1 MDEKKTDIKQ
11 TRSSAAVSG
20 WRTDKKREGGKE
32 WMKVAVGSA
41 SGSLARKKKRE
52 LMWKRIKR
60 DRVLYLI
67 LLIPIVYMVIF
78 KYMPM
83 AGNLLAFRKFKVGG
97 SMFGEKWVGLKYFKL
112 FISDTYFWHVFSNT
126 LVLSVLNL
134 VFGFPIPIILAL
146 LLNEVKHRGCKRVV
160 QTITYLPKFLSTVV
174 VVSLLQSLLSPSNG
188 AVNIMLNKIG
198 IDSIYFLNVVEWFR
212 PVYILSDIWQF
223 MGWNSIL
230 YLTALTNVDPQLYE
244 AAAID
249 GAGRWKQTLHVT
261 LPGILPTIV
270 ITLVLSTGGV
280 LSVGFEKVL
289 LLYTANTM
297 EVADVISTYTYRMGI
312 VNSQYSYTTAV
323 GLFQGIINLIII
335 TGVNRISRKLTDTS
349 LW

>member
-1 MDEKKTDIKQ
+1 MKTPAKVMSSDAQKKQ
-11 TRSSAAVSG
+11 RA
-20 WRTDKKREGGKE
+20 
-32 WMKVAVGSA
+32 
-41 SGSLARKKKRE
+41 
-52 LMWKRIKR
+52 LMWKRIQR

-67 LLIPIVYMVIF
+67 LLLPIIYLILF
-78 KYMPM
+78 KYAPM
-83 AGNLLAFRKFKVGG
+83 AGNILAFRKFKVGG
-97 SMFGEKWVGLKYFKL
+97 SMFGVKWEGLKYFKL
-112 FISDTYFWHVFSNT
+112 FIRDSYFWQVFRNT
-126 LVLSVLNL
+126 LLLSVLNL

-146 LLNEVKHRGCKRVV
+146 LLNEVKNKGGKRIV

-174 VVSLLQSLLSPSNG
+174 VVSMLQTLLSPSTG
-188 AVNIMLNKIG
+188 AINMFLNKLG
-198 IDSIYFLNVVEWFR
+198 VESIYFLNEPSWFR

-230 YLTALTNVDPQLYE
+230 YLTALTSVDPQLYE

-249 GAGRWKQTLHVT
+249 GANRWKQTLHVT
-261 LPGILPTIV
+261 IPGILPTIV
-270 ITLVLSTGGV
+270 ITLILSTGSV

-289 LLYTANTM
+289 LLYTQNTM
-297 EVADVISTYTYRMGI
+297 DVADVISTYTYRMGI

-335 TGVNRISRKLTDTS
+335 TAVNQISKKMTETS

>member
-1 MDEKKTDIKQ
+1 
-11 TRSSAAVSG
+11 
-20 WRTDKKREGGKE
+20 
-32 WMKVAVGSA
+32 
-41 SGSLARKKKRE
+41 
-52 LMWKRIKR
+52 MWKRIQR

-67 LLIPIVYMVIF
+67 LLLPIIYLILF
-78 KYMPM
+78 KYAPM
-83 AGNLLAFRKFKVGG
+83 AGNILAFRKFKVGG
-97 SMFGEKWVGLKYFKL
+97 SMFGVKWEGLKYFKL
-112 FISDTYFWHVFSNT
+112 FIRDSYFWQVFRNT
-126 LVLSVLNL
+126 LLLSVLNL

-146 LLNEVKHRGCKRVV
+146 LLNEVKNKGGKRIV

-174 VVSLLQSLLSPSNG
+174 VVSMLQTLLSPSTG
-188 AVNIMLNKIG
+188 AINMFLNKLG
-198 IDSIYFLNVVEWFR
+198 VESIYFLNEPSWFR

-230 YLTALTNVDPQLYE
+230 YLTALTSVDPQLYE

-249 GAGRWKQTLHVT
+249 GANRWKQTLHVT
-261 LPGILPTIV
+261 IPGILPTIV
-270 ITLVLSTGGV
+270 ITLILSTGSV

-289 LLYTANTM
+289 LLYTQNTM
-297 EVADVISTYTYRMGI
+297 DVADVISTYTYRMGI

-335 TGVNRISRKLTDTS
+335 TAVNQISKKMTETS

>member
-1 MDEKKTDIKQ
+1 MKTPAKVMSSDAQKKQ
-11 TRSSAAVSG
+11 RA
-20 WRTDKKREGGKE
+20 
-32 WMKVAVGSA
+32 
-41 SGSLARKKKRE
+41 
-52 LMWKRIKR
+52 LMWKRIQR

-67 LLIPIVYMVIF
+67 LLLPIIYLILF
-78 KYMPM
+78 KYAPM
-83 AGNLLAFRKFKVGG
+83 AGNILAFRKFKVGG
-97 SMFGEKWVGLKYFKL
+97 SMFGVKWEGLKYFKL
-112 FISDTYFWHVFSNT
+112 FIRDSYFWQVFRNT
-126 LVLSVLNL
+126 LLLSVLNL

-146 LLNEVKHRGCKRVV
+146 LLNEVKNKGGKRIV

-174 VVSLLQSLLSPSNG
+174 VVSMLQTLLSASTG
-188 AVNIMLNKIG
+188 AINMFLNKLG
-198 IDSIYFLNVVEWFR
+198 VESIYFLNEPSWFR

-230 YLTALTNVDPQLYE
+230 YLTALTSVDPQLYE

-249 GAGRWKQTLHVT
+249 GANRWKQTLHVT
-261 LPGILPTIV
+261 IPGILPTIV
-270 ITLVLSTGGV
+270 ITLILSTGSV

-289 LLYTANTM
+289 LLYTQNTM
-297 EVADVISTYTYRMGI
+297 DVADVISTYTYRMGI

-335 TGVNRISRKLTDTS
+335 TAVNQISKKMTETS

>member
-1 MDEKKTDIKQ
+1 MSSDAQKKQ
-11 TRSSAAVSG
+11 RA
-20 WRTDKKREGGKE
+20 
-32 WMKVAVGSA
+32 
-41 SGSLARKKKRE
+41 
-52 LMWKRIKR
+52 LMWKRIQR

-67 LLIPIVYMVIF
+67 LLLPIIYLILF
-78 KYMPM
+78 KYAPM
-83 AGNLLAFRKFKVGG
+83 AGNILAFRKFKVGG
-97 SMFGEKWVGLKYFKL
+97 SMFGVKWEGLKYFKL
-112 FISDTYFWHVFSNT
+112 FIRDSYFWQVFRNT
-126 LVLSVLNL
+126 LLLSVLNL

-146 LLNEVKHRGCKRVV
+146 LLNEVKNKGGKRIV

-174 VVSLLQSLLSPSNG
+174 VVSMLQTLLSPSTG
-188 AVNIMLNKIG
+188 AINMFLNKLG
-198 IDSIYFLNVVEWFR
+198 VESIYFLNEPSWFR

-230 YLTALTNVDPQLYE
+230 YLTALTSVDPQLYE

-249 GAGRWKQTLHVT
+249 GANRWKQTLHVT
-261 LPGILPTIV
+261 IPGILPTIV
-270 ITLVLSTGGV
+270 ITLILSTGSV

-289 LLYTANTM
+289 LLYTQNTM
-297 EVADVISTYTYRMGI
+297 DVADVISTYTYRMGI

-335 TGVNRISRKLTDTS
+335 TAVNQISKKMTETS

>member
-1 MDEKKTDIKQ
+1 MKTPAKVMSPDAQKKQ
-11 TRSSAAVSG
+11 RA
-20 WRTDKKREGGKE
+20 
-32 WMKVAVGSA
+32 
-41 SGSLARKKKRE
+41 
-52 LMWKRIKR
+52 LMWKRIQR

-67 LLIPIVYMVIF
+67 LLLPIIYLILF
-78 KYMPM
+78 KYAPM
-83 AGNLLAFRKFKVGG
+83 AGNILAFRKFKVGG
-97 SMFGEKWVGLKYFKL
+97 SMFGVKWEGLKYFKL
-112 FISDTYFWHVFSNT
+112 FIRDSYFWQVFRNT
-126 LVLSVLNL
+126 LLLSVLNL

-146 LLNEVKHRGCKRVV
+146 LLNEVKNKGGKRIV

-174 VVSLLQSLLSPSNG
+174 VVSMLQTLLSPSTG
-188 AVNIMLNKIG
+188 AINMFLNKLG
-198 IDSIYFLNVVEWFR
+198 VESIYFLNEPSWFR

-230 YLTALTNVDPQLYE
+230 YLTALTSVDPQLYE

-249 GAGRWKQTLHVT
+249 GANRWKQTLHVT
-261 LPGILPTIV
+261 IPGILPTIV
-270 ITLVLSTGGV
+270 ITLILSTGSV

-289 LLYTANTM
+289 LLYTQNTM
-297 EVADVISTYTYRMGI
+297 DVADVISTYTYRMGI

-335 TGVNRISRKLTDTS
+335 TAVNQISKKMTETS

>member
-1 MDEKKTDIKQ
+1 MSTELCNIN
-11 TRSSAAVSG
+11 
-20 WRTDKKREGGKE
+20 KRE
-32 WMKVAVGSA
+32 MK
-41 SGSLARKKKRE
+41 KQKRE
-52 LMWKRIKR
+52 VLWKRIKR

-67 LLIPIVYMVIF
+67 VLIPIIYMIIF
-78 KYMPM
+78 KYVPM
-83 AGNLLAFRKFKVGG
+83 AGNILAFRKFKVGG
-97 SMFGEKWVGLKYFKL
+97 SMFGVEWVGFKYFQL
-112 FISDTYFWHVFSNT
+112 FIKDSVFWKVFSNT

-146 LLNEVKHRGCKRVV
+146 LLNEVRSNSGKRIV

-174 VVSLLQSLLSPSNG
+174 VVSMLQTLLSPSTGAING
-188 AVNIMLNKIG
+188 LLNSLG
-198 IDSIYFLNVVEWFR
+198 IESIYFLNLAEWFR
-212 PVYILSDIWQF
+212 PVYIISDIWQF

-230 YLTALTNVDPQLYE
+230 YLTALTSIDPQLYE
-244 AAAID
+244 ASAID

-261 LPGILPTIV
+261 LPGMLPTIV
-270 ITLVLSTGGV
+270 ITLILSTGSV

-297 EVADVISTYTYRMGI
+297 DVADVISTYTYRMGI

-335 TGVNRISRKLTDTS
+335 MSVNRISRKTTETS

>member
-1 MDEKKTDIKQ
+1 MKTPAKVMSSDAQKKQ
-11 TRSSAAVSG
+11 RA
-20 WRTDKKREGGKE
+20 
-32 WMKVAVGSA
+32 
-41 SGSLARKKKRE
+41 
-52 LMWKRIKR
+52 LMWKRIQR

-67 LLIPIVYMVIF
+67 LLLPIIYLILF
-78 KYMPM
+78 KYAPM
-83 AGNLLAFRKFKVGG
+83 AGNILAFRKFKVGG
-97 SMFGEKWVGLKYFKL
+97 SMFGVKWEGLKYFKL
-112 FISDTYFWHVFSNT
+112 FIRDSYFWQVFRNT
-126 LVLSVLNL
+126 LLLSVLNL

-146 LLNEVKHRGCKRVV
+146 LLNEVKNKGGKRIV

-174 VVSLLQSLLSPSNG
+174 VVSMLQTLLSPSTG
-188 AVNIMLNKIG
+188 AINMFLNKLG
-198 IDSIYFLNVVEWFR
+198 VESIYFLNEPSWFR

-230 YLTALTNVDPQLYE
+230 YLTALTSVDPQLYE

-249 GAGRWKQTLHVT
+249 GANRWKQTLHVT
-261 LPGILPTIV
+261 IPGILPTIV
-270 ITLVLSTGGV
+270 ITLILSTRSV

-289 LLYTANTM
+289 LLYTQNTM
-297 EVADVISTYTYRMGI
+297 DVADVISTYTYRMGI

-335 TGVNRISRKLTDTS
+335 TAVNQISKKMTETS

>member
-1 MDEKKTDIKQ
+1 MSPDAQKKQ
-11 TRSSAAVSG
+11 RA
-20 WRTDKKREGGKE
+20 
-32 WMKVAVGSA
+32 
-41 SGSLARKKKRE
+41 
-52 LMWKRIKR
+52 LMWKRIQR

-67 LLIPIVYMVIF
+67 LLLPIIYLILF
-78 KYMPM
+78 KYAPM
-83 AGNLLAFRKFKVGG
+83 AGNILAFRKFKVGG
-97 SMFGEKWVGLKYFKL
+97 SMFGVKWEGLKYFKL
-112 FISDTYFWHVFSNT
+112 FIRDSYFWQVFRNT
-126 LVLSVLNL
+126 LLLSVLNL

-146 LLNEVKHRGCKRVV
+146 LLNEVKNKGGKRIV

-174 VVSLLQSLLSPSNG
+174 VVSMLQTLLSPSTG
-188 AVNIMLNKIG
+188 AINMFLNKLG
-198 IDSIYFLNVVEWFR
+198 VESIYFLNEPSWFR

-230 YLTALTNVDPQLYE
+230 YLTALTSVDPQLYD

-249 GAGRWKQTLHVT
+249 GANRWKQTLHVT
-261 LPGILPTIV
+261 IPGILPTIV
-270 ITLVLSTGGV
+270 ITLILSTGSV

-289 LLYTANTM
+289 LLYTQNTM
-297 EVADVISTYTYRMGI
+297 DVADVISTYTYRMGI

-335 TGVNRISRKLTDTS
+335 TAVNQISKKMTETS